1 MIKFMNILLQRKY
14 NLLKKRYEAEQRKSV
29 QLENEVKKYKSTLD
43 KYREQDNENT
53 KIIALWR
60 EEIEKIK
67 QSELERQKQYE
78 KSLDDLKEKK
88 KECDRLI
95 KQTKLLIKHSRQL
108 KT

>member
-1 MIKFMNILLQRKY
+1 MNILLQRKY

-43 KYREQDNENT
+43 KYKEQDNENT

>member
-1 MIKFMNILLQRKY
+1 MNILLQRKY

>member
-43 KYREQDNENT
+43 KYKEQDNENT